1 MACTRPCGRPAG
13 FVADALSHLLL
24 PDLGSTAHLVTFVGM
39 LLVLG
44 NVIRRAYLPH
54 RRG

>member
-1 MACTRPCGRPAG
+1 MTRFGLVVVSAG
-13 FVADALSHLLL
+13 FGADVLSHLLL
-24 PDLGSTAHLVTFVGM
+24 PEAGSAAHLVTLLGM

-44 NVIRRAYLPH
+44 DVIRRAYL